1 MNAAIYVL
9 PLSSVSV
16 RNTLVVHRNRRCRC
30 HTEVCKERAIILTLL
45 GTDEAKLAGLVQE
58 VFRVVLGRD
67 AGNFLRTPVWKED
80 EFRNGEHGA
89 LDAYI

>member
-1 MNAAIYVL
+1 M
-9 PLSSVSV
+9 
-16 RNTLVVHRNRRCRC
+16 
-30 HTEVCKERAIILTLL
+30 ILTLL